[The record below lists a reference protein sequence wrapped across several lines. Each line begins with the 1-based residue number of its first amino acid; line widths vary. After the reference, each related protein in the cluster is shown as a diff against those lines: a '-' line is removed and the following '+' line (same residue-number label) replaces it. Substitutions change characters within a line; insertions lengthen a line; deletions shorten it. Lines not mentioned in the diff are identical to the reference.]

1 MAVPPVIQVEDLQQ
15 NPFTASSLD
24 VILLWLDNI
33 GFAFYCS
40 QAVEAL
46 VYGS

>member
-1 MAVPPVIQVEDLQQ
+1 MIQVEDLRQ

-24 VILLWLDNI
+24 VILLQWLDTI

-40 QAVEAL
+40 QAIEAL